1 MSGRRGGLAELA
13 LLFGRLSLTAFGG
26 PAAHIAL
33 IRDEVVRRRGWL
45 TDNELLEL
53 IAASNLIPGPTST
66 ELAMHVGHRR
76 RGVPGLVVAGIAFI
90 VPASLVVAVLAWA
103 YLAFGAR
110 PEAAVVLATIAPT
123 VVAVL
128 VGAAVDLGRSISR
141 DPLRVAIAAVA
152 CVAALVGVSE
162 VAVLL
167 GGGLVALVA
176 RTAIRPRGM
185 VALPVLT
192 ALAAASVTAA
202 TLPGLAL
209 AFLKIG
215 ALLFGSGY
223 VLVAFLRS
231 ELVEGLG
238 WLTERQL
245 LDAVAV
251 GQVTP
256 GPLFTTATLV
266 GWVVLGP
273 AGALVATVAIFL
285 PGFLF
290 VLASVPVLERL
301 RASARAT
308 AILDGVGAAALGLIV
323 AVAAQ
328 LARAAIVTPVDALI
342 AIVAGV
348 LIVTRLL
355 GPGTVVLLAAAAGL
369 ARAVVPG

>member
-1 MSGRRGGLAELA
+1 
-13 LLFGRLSLTAFGG
+13 
-26 PAAHIAL
+26 
-33 IRDEVVRRRGWL
+33 
-45 TDNELLEL
+45 
-53 IAASNLIPGPTST
+53 
-66 ELAMHVGHRR
+66 MHVGHRR
-76 RGVPGLVVAGIAFI
+76 SGVPGLVVAGLAFI
-90 VPASLVVAVLAWA
+90 VPASLVVAVVAWG
-103 YLAFGAR
+103 YTVFGAR
-110 PEAAVVLATIAPT
+110 PETAVVLATIAPA

-128 VGAAVDLGRSISR
+128 AGAAVDLGRSVSR
-141 DPLRVAIAAVA
+141 DPLRIAIAAAA
-152 CVAALVGVSE
+152 CVAALLGLSE
-162 VAVLL
+162 IAVLVA
-167 GGGLVALVA
+167 GGLVALAA
-176 RTAIRPRGM
+176 RTAIGPRGM
-185 VALPVLT
+185 VALPALT
-192 ALAAASVTAA
+192 ALAAASA
-202 TLPGLAL
+202 TLPSLAGLVF

-256 GPLFTTATLV
+256 GPLFTTATFV

-301 RASARAT
+301 RSSARAG
-308 AILDGVGAAALGLIV
+308 AILDGVGAAALGLIA

-328 LARAAIVTPVDALI
+328 LARAAILTPVDALI
-342 AIVAGV
+342 AILAGV
-348 LIVTRLL
+348 LIVTRTL

-369 ARAVVPG
+369 VRAIVPG